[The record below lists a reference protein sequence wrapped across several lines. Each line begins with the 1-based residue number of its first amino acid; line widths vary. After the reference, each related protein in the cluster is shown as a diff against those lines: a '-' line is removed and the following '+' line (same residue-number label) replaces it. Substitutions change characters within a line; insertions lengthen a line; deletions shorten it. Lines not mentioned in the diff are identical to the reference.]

1 MKLFDLHCDTAL
13 ELWLQKQ
20 PLCDNSLH
28 VSLKK
33 TAPYEAYVQIAAVWS
48 DRRLDDE
55 AAWRQ
60 YLAVSDAF
68 AAEIARTPG
77 ARLAADAASI
87 AAGAAAGERVFVPAV
102 EDARLLG
109 GDLSRLETL
118 SARGVRILTLLW
130 GGESR
135 IGGAHDTAAPL
146 TPFGR
151 EVVRR
156 CFSLGI
162 TPDVSHASRAAA
174 DEILSLAEAAGRPAV
189 ASHSNSY
196 AVFPHPRNLTDAEF
210 ARIAAL
216 GGVVGISLAPMH
228 LTDGPCT
235 ADTVAEHVLHDLSL
249 GGEDVLCLGCDF
261 DGIPAAPEGLG
272 DVSRLGALADALASR
287 GVPPRVVD
295 KIFFENA
302 FRFAQRNFV

>member
-20 PLCDNSLH
+20 PLGDNPLH
-28 VSLKK
+28 ISIAK
-33 TAPYEAYVQIAAVWS
+33 TAPYDAYIQIAAVWS

-77 ARLAADAASI
+77 ARLAADADAI

-109 GDLSRLETL
+109 GDLSRLDTL
-118 SARGVRILTLLW
+118 AARGVRILTLLW
-130 GGESR
+130 GGESI
-135 IGGAHDTAAPL
+135 IGGSHKTAAPL
-146 TPFGR
+146 TDFGR

-174 DEILSLAEAAGRPAV
+174 AEVLDLAEAAGRPVV

-196 AVFPHPRNLTDAEF
+196 AVFPHSRNLTDAEF
-210 ARIAAL
+210 RRIAAL
-216 GGVVGISLAPMH
+216 GGVVGVSLAPNH

-235 ADTVAEHVLHDLSL
+235 ADTVAEHMLHDLSL
-249 GGEDVLCLGCDF
+249 GREDVLCLGCDF
-261 DGIPAAPEGLG
+261 DGITHAPEGLK

-287 GVPPRVVD
+287 GVPPRVID